1 MNKKED
7 TRPAR
12 GVNKHKEKLQRCDS
26 FRDLVALEPGRT
38 RSYYKRKS
46 GLSYDIVCKYINEL
60 GLRDLVRHDARPR
73 VVGESVRLAVEN
85 EPGKTTEYYAEKLEM
100 APRAVRVHVRKN
112 RLQGLVL
119 HTGTLTKTRKARY
132 LKRLA
137 KAKELFDEDPTRD
150 RKFYAETLGVCEKQ
164 VTLYARKL
172 GVRRLG
178 PLCTS
183 TPFSLAGK
191 ESPVEAP
198 RELNQWTEAEVV
210 ELFNKKPRRSNS
222 YYSKVLGASRGFI
235 TTLRRRLI
243 KAGAFFPL
251 RETEKQLV
259 KEIVREAL
267 KDDVFQP
274 YADGVRRARISERF
288 FHSVVS
294 LHCGDG
300 NSILDEI
307 AENSTALKTEEY
319 IAEVQAAGGVGVNL
333 PPGAWER
340 YLEIREARMRGKNF
354 FTGGNICN

>member
-12 GVNKHKEKLQRCDS
+12 GVNKHNEKLQRCES

-60 GLRDLVRHDARPR
+60 GLRDLVSHDARPR
-73 VVGESVRLAVEN
+73 VVGEAVRLAVEG
-85 EPGKTTEYYAEKLEM
+85 EPLKTTEYYAKKLGIT
-100 APRAVRVHVRKN
+100 PRALRVHIRKN
-112 RLQGLVL
+112 RLQDFVL
-119 HTGTLTKTRKARY
+119 HSGKLTKERKERY

-191 ESPVEAP
+191 ESTLEAP

-243 KAGAFFPL
+243 KSGAFFPL
-251 RETEKQLV
+251 RETEKQLI

-294 LHCGDG
+294 LHCGEG